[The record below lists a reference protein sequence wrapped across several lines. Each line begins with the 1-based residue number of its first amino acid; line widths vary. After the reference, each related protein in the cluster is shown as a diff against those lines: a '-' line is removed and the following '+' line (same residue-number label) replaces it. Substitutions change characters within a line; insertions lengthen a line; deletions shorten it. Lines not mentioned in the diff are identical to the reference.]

1 MDFAEMMF
9 YAEAEG
15 LLPTRA
21 GTINAIIKDIKDDP
35 RATIDQDD
43 FEEILSYHNLTLS
56 DLTRRE
62 FDYIMASTR

>member
-43 FEEILSYHNLTLS
+43 FEEILSYHN
-56 DLTRRE
+56 
-62 FDYIMASTR
+62 

>member
-21 GTINAIIKDIKDDP
+21 GKLNKTIRDVRADP
-35 RATIDQDD
+35 RPEISLIELKRILNENGLD
-43 FEEILSYHNLTLS
+43 FDNLSQ
-56 DLTRRE
+56 RE
-62 FDYIMASTR
+62 KAYLINSL